1 MKPQKNSRFNLFI
14 GGLDSIETKKAAKLF
29 FLLSGEHETLPA
41 SEVKAIL
48 DAENYDFNLLEKLD
62 QTIRI
67 EADPNCVQAIKRR
80 AAFTRLCAL
89 ELFSCEAE
97 TSKIAEAMH
106 SISLNEVLED
116 VESFVVR
123 VKRVKNHSS
132 KADVMT
138 FERKLGELILNEKT
152 KAKVN
157 LKNPDKTFLGVLT
170 DGKLIFGVKLAEIP
184 PKPFVE
190 RRPKKKPFFHPS
202 AMHAKLARCMINL
215 AKPKT
220 GELLLDPFCGTGS
233 TLIEAALIGCRA
245 LGFDIQRRMARGSLR
260 NLAYFHIKPEGVV
273 VADARNPPI
282 TKIDCVVTDPPYGMS
297 STTRKRTTKQIV
309 EEVLTAVID
318 MLNEGRRVCMAAPKT
333 LNIGRIGTA
342 LGYKHLESHFVY
354 VHRSLT
360 REIAIFQKV

>member
-1 MKPQKNSRFNLFI
+1 V
-14 GGLDSIETKKAAKLF
+14 AKLL

-48 DAENYDFNLLEKLD
+48 EAEGYDFKLSEKLD

-67 EADPNCVQAIKRR
+67 EADSNCVEAIKRR
-80 AAFTRLCAL
+80 AAFTRICGL

-97 TSKIAEAMH
+97 TSKIVQAAH

-116 VESFVVR
+116 GESFVVR

-132 KADVMT
+132 KADIMAL
-138 FERKLGELILNEKT
+138 ERKLGALILNEKT

-157 LKNPDKTFLGVLT
+157 LKNSDKTFVGILT
-170 DGKLIFGVKLAEIP
+170 DGKFIFGMKLAEIL

-202 AMHAKLARCMINL
+202 AMHAKLARCMVNL

-233 TLIEAALIGCRA
+233 TLIEAALIGCRV
-245 LGFDIQRRMARGSLR
+245 LGLDIQRRMVRGSLR
-260 NLAYFHIKPEGVV
+260 NLAHFNIKSEGVI
-273 VADARNPPI
+273 VADAKNPPI
-282 TKIDCVVTDPPYGMS
+282 RKIGCVVTDPPYGTS
-297 STTRKRTTKQIV
+297 ATTLKRTTRQIV
-309 EEVLTAVID
+309 EEVLTAVKD
-318 MLNEGRRVCMAAPKT
+318 MLNEGRRICIAAPKT
-333 LNIGRIGTA
+333 LNIGHIGTL

-360 REIAIFQKV
+360 REIVIFEKV

>member
-1 MKPQKNSRFNLFI
+1 V
-14 GGLDSIETKKAAKLF
+14 AKLF

-48 DAENYDFNLLEKLD
+48 ETEGYGFKLSEKLD

-67 EADPNCVQAIKRR
+67 EVDSNCVEAIKRR
-80 AAFTRLCAL
+80 AAFTKLCGL
-89 ELFSCEAE
+89 ELLSCEAE
-97 TSKIAEAMH
+97 TSKIVKAAH

-116 VESFVVR
+116 GESFAVR

-132 KADVMT
+132 KVDVMAL
-138 FERKLGELILNEKT
+138 ERKLGKLVLNEKT

-170 DGKLIFGVKLAEIP
+170 DKKFIFGIKLAEIL

-233 TLIEAALIGCRA
+233 TLIEAALIGCRV
-245 LGFDIQRRMARGSLR
+245 LGFDIQRRMAKGSLK
-260 NLAYFHIKPEGVV
+260 NLTYFRIKPEGVI
-273 VADARNPPI
+273 VADAKNPPI
-282 TKIDCVVTDPPYGMS
+282 TKIDSVVTDPPYGRS
-297 STTRKRTTKQIV
+297 ATTRKRTTKQIV
-309 EEVLTAVID
+309 EETLMVVHD
-318 MLNEGRRVCMAAPKT
+318 MLDNGRRVCMAAPKT
-333 LNIGRIGTA
+333 LNIGHIGTV
-342 LGYKHLESHFVY
+342 LGYKHVESHFVY

>member
-1 MKPQKNSRFNLFI
+1 V
-14 GGLDSIETKKAAKLF
+14 AKLF

-48 DAENYDFNLLEKLD
+48 ETEGYDFKFLEKLD

-67 EADPNCVQAIKRR
+67 EADSDCVEAIKRR
-80 AAFTRLCAL
+80 AAFTRLCGL
-89 ELFSCEAE
+89 ELFNCEAK
-97 TSKIAEAMH
+97 TSKIVQAAH
-106 SISLNEVLED
+106 STSLNEVLED
-116 VESFVVR
+116 EESFVVR

-132 KADVMT
+132 KADVMA
-138 FERKLGELILNEKT
+138 FERKLGELVLKQKT

-157 LKNPDKTFLGVLT
+157 LKKPDKKFVGILT
-170 DGKLIFGVKLAEIP
+170 DEKFIFGMKLAEIP

-202 AMHAKLARCMINL
+202 AMHAKLARCMVNL

-245 LGFDIQRRMARGSLR
+245 LGLDIQRRMARGSLK
-260 NLAYFHIKPEGVV
+260 NLAYFHIKAEGII
-273 VADARNPPI
+273 VADAKNPPI
-282 TKIDCVVTDPPYGMS
+282 RKIDCVVTDPPYGTS
-297 STTRKRTTKQIV
+297 ATTLKRTTKQIV
-309 EEVLTAVID
+309 EEVLTAAED
-318 MLNEGRRVCMAAPKT
+318 MLNKRQRVVIAAPKT
-333 LNIGRIGTA
+333 LNIGHIGTV
-342 LGYKHLESHFVY
+342 LSYKHLESHFVY

-360 REIAIFQKV
+360 REIAIFEKV

>member
-1 MKPQKNSRFNLFI
+1 M
-14 GGLDSIETKKAAKLF
+14 AKLF
-29 FLLSGEHETLPA
+29 FLLSGEHETLPT

-48 DAENYDFNLLEKLD
+48 EAEGYDFKLSEKLD
-62 QTIRI
+62 QIIRI
-67 EADPNCVQAIKRR
+67 EADENCVEAIKRR

-97 TSKIAEAMH
+97 IGKIVKTMQLA
-106 SISLNEVLED
+106 SLNRVLRD
-116 VESFVVR
+116 GESFVVR
-123 VKRVKNHSS
+123 VKRVKDYSAN
-132 KADVMT
+132 ADTMT
-138 FERKLGELILNEKT
+138 LERKLGEVFLNKSK

-157 LKNPDKTFLGVLT
+157 LKNPDKTFVGILT
-170 DGKLIFGVKLAEIP
+170 DGKFVFGMKLAEIL

-245 LGFDIQRRMARGSLR
+245 LGLDVQRRMVRGSLR
-260 NLAYFHIKPEGVV
+260 NLTHFNIEPEGVI
-273 VADARNPPI
+273 VADAKNPPI
-282 TKIDCVVTDPPYGMS
+282 RKIDCVVTDPPYGTS
-297 STTRKRTTKQIV
+297 ATTLKRTTKQIV
-309 EEVLTAVID
+309 EEVLTAVKNT
-318 MLNEGRRVCMAAPKT
+318 LSNGQRVCIAAPKT
-333 LNIGRIGTA
+333 LNIGLIGTL
-342 LGYKHLESHFVY
+342 LGYKHLDSHFVY

-360 REIAIFQKV
+360 REIAVFEKV